1 MPNLIHNIEDLLL
14 SRVLK
19 ALTPEQCNELL
30 KVLKPTLPKLIK
42 NSSDLSEVLE
52 KLTPEKYKV
61 FKMRQQISAESALN
75 AIQIKN
81 EQLNK
86 GFTRLFFKSISQKKH
101 EILSEI
107 HKKAETIISNE
118 NKSANSD
125 QFNEIKQ
132 MLEKDKNTLNTHRGF
147 FKFNPTTSDQIAD
160 ELVNCLERLIV
171 MKK

>member
-125 QFNEIKQ
+125 QFNDC
-132 MLEKDKNTLNTHRGF
+132 LLY
-147 FKFNPTTSDQIAD
+147 TSPSPRDGLLSRMPSSA
-160 ELVNCLERLIV
+160 
-171 MKK
+171 